1 MIPHPLQS
9 SITLLQEQLL
19 AATTH
24 THTLQQ
30 LHHLQQL
37 QQYQQ
42 QVTMM
47 QMYGVPQSG
56 LVSGQPQLQ
65 LQGGMPL
72 LSHAP
77 HSNQLIGLPVYAPQ
91 HPSIPIATAI
101 APPELLVQ
109 VQNGSWVAPA
119 TAPPMFGSCIVNPLQ
134 PGLLTTSLVK

>member
-1 MIPHPLQS
+1 M
-9 SITLLQEQLL
+9 

-24 THTLQQ
+24 THTPATLQQ
-30 LHHLQQL
+30 LQHLHQL
-37 QQYQQ
+37 QQQYQQ
-42 QVTMM
+42 QLTMM
-47 QMYGVPQSG
+47 QMYGIPQQSG
-56 LVSGQPQLQ
+56 LVHAQPQLQ
-65 LQGGMPL
+65 LQGGVPL

-91 HPSIPIATAI
+91 HHSIPIATAI